1 MTDDTLRSVTL
12 RRTEAGRFVATN
24 ARGVELPLGTAEDV
38 FSPVELLLAAMAGCT
53 ALDVDTLTA
62 RRAEAESFEVEAR
75 GHKIK
80 DEGGNRLTDL
90 EVIFRVRFP
99 EGDTGDHARE
109 MLPDLVKRS
118 HDRWCTVSRTV
129 ELGTQ
134 VTARVEQ
141 VE

>member
-1 MTDDTLRSVTL
+1 MSDDSLRSVTL
-12 RRTEAGRFVATN
+12 RRTEPGRFIATN
-24 ARGVELPLGTAEDV
+24 QHGVELPLGTGEDV
-38 FSPVELLLAAMAGCT
+38 FTPVELLLAGLAGCT

-62 RRAEAESFEVEAR
+62 RRAEAESFDVEAR

-80 DEGGNRLTDL
+80 DEGGNRMTDL

-99 EGDTGDHARE
+99 AGETGDHARE
-109 MLPDLVKRS
+109 LLPDLVKRS
-118 HDRWCTVSRTV
+118 HDRWCTVSRTI

-134 VTARVEQ
+134 VTARVEP

>member
-1 MTDDTLRSVTL
+1 MSDDTLRTVTL
-12 RRTEAGRFVATN
+12 RRTESGRFVATN
-24 ARGVELPLGTAEDV
+24 QRGVELPLGTGEDV
-38 FSPVELLLAAMAGCT
+38 FTPVELLLAGIAGCT
-53 ALDVDTLTA
+53 GLDVDTLTS
-62 RRAEAESFEVEAR
+62 RREEAESFEIEAR
-75 GHKIK
+75 AHKIK
-80 DEGGNRLTDL
+80 DEGGNRLTDI

-134 VTARVEQ
+134 VTTRIE
-141 VE
+141 